1 MVKDW
6 EKRLKEAVERAR
18 KEEQER
24 AKQEIDKIRHTHESQ
39 IEILEGKLK
48 RMDADI
54 KDLNLKIN

>member
-24 AKQEIDKIRHTHESQ
+24 AKLEIDKIRHTHESQ